1 MLAMEQKRFCELPKK
16 KIMCFDVFCSA
27 EVVSVLFPSEVYE
40 NPAQMMREFLM
51 NWAESW

>member
-1 MLAMEQKRFCELPKK
+1 MLATEEKWFCELPKK
-16 KIMCFDVFCSA
+16 NVFCSA

-40 NPAQMMREFLM
+40 NPAQMMRELLM